1 MSDGSGN
8 NDENAPLINNDGNS
22 DNRRLISGYTTEE
35 VVSPN
40 NEAPSESS
48 TSRGRG
54 YTNEAIS
61 INEDVVE
68 GREENLVTNVIN
80 EEIVPDNVISY
91 GSTDRDRAR
100 MPTSESGSEAQSDG
114 FQRPPF
120 VECRVC
126 QREVDISARLHQHV
140 VRCGVCGEAT
150 PIRSAPPGKK
160 YVRCPC
166 NCLLICKASSAR
178 IACPRRNCRRV
189 ITLGDSTPTGIA
201 SRAPP
206 GTSRISCV
214 WCHEVFMFNTL
225 VNRVAQC
232 PHCKKESSVGA
243 GFARSRAIFFT
254 SLAILVFIITV
265 IVNCL
270 TWSPTGHVFLLLII
284 YLTGYISSISLAYKS
299 LYFWRLKVSN
309 SLGPL

>member
-1 MSDGSGN
+1 MSEGAGN
-8 NDENAPLINNDGNS
+8 VTTTTDENVPLINNEV
-22 DNRRLISGYTTEE
+22 DNRLYG
-35 VVSPN
+35 
-40 NEAPSESS
+40 
-48 TSRGRG
+48 G
-54 YTNEAIS
+54 YTNEGAT
-61 INEDVVE
+61 INEEICE
-68 GREENLVTNVIN
+68 GREETMVTTVGEELIADNLLPFNA
-80 EEIVPDNVISY
+80 E
-91 GSTDRDRAR
+91 RDRAR
-100 MPTSESGSEAQSDG
+100 MAASESGSEAQSDG
-114 FQRPPF
+114 FQRPPY

-126 QREVDISARLHQHV
+126 QREIDISARLHQHV
-140 VRCGVCGEAT
+140 VRCNICGEAT

-232 PHCKKESSVGA
+232 PHCKRESSVGS
-243 GFARSRAIFFT
+243 GFARTRALLFT
-254 SLAILVFIITV
+254 SLAILVFVITV
-265 IVNCL
+265 IITCV
-270 TWSPTGHVFLLLII
+270 TWSPSGHIFLLMII
-284 YLTGYISSISLAYKS
+284 YLTGYCSSLALAYKS